1 MIDRALELVDE
12 GMRGGECTAFVLL
25 QAPRLA
31 GDKSCSSPQPRWLRR
46 TSTFSPWDTKPVGEQ
61 VAVRRILLLTR
72 TVAWAIEPAFLQGWV
87 WV

>member
-1 MIDRALELVDE
+1 MIAKAVELVGE
-12 GMRGGECTAFVLL
+12 GMRGGERTAFATVGV
-25 QAPRLA
+25 AVGRRRIVF
-31 GDKSCSSPQPRWLRR
+31 CPQPCWFRR
-46 TSTFSPWDTKPVGEQ
+46 TSTLAPWDTKPVGEQ